1 MYYHK
6 TTLPP
11 KRSIRRLR
19 IFRHSAYIF
28 LFLAFLLVGITYF
41 IFLDA
46 IQIKSIVFRG
56 LESIEEEEIRKS
68 VRDLLN
74 GRELFLFPKSNIF
87 LASSKEIENNLLK
100 KFPHI
105 GSIDVNKDFFPAGL
119 SLTIKE
125 RALWVILCRVE
136 LVRGEPNESIEE
148 CYYMDKEGIIF
159 GHSPQFSGTLI
170 TKIKDFAS
178 TAPSLLSSPLRA
190 RELDYIR
197 VFKDGEN
204 MFEEL
209 RGLQFVFDDESRDS
223 FEIKTAEGWR
233 VILDVNADPK
243 ELLEN
248 LLLSLREEIKGK
260 RLNLDY
266 IDLRL
271 GNKIFYKFK
280 N

>member
-1 MYYHK
+1 MYYRK

-11 KRSIRRLR
+11 KRKNRRLR
-19 IFRHSAYIF
+19 VSRHGAYIS
-28 LFLAFLLVGITYF
+28 LFLAFLLIGLASF
-41 IFLDA
+41 LFLDA

-87 LASSKEIENNLLK
+87 LASSKEVESNLRR
-100 KFPHI
+100 KFPRI
-105 GSIDVNKDFFPAGL
+105 DSIDVNKDFFPPGL

-125 RALWVILCRVE
+125 RALWVVLCRAD
-136 LVRGEPNESIEE
+136 EE

-159 GHSPQFSGTLI
+159 GRSPQFSGTLI
-170 TKIKDFAS
+170 TKIKGFAS
-178 TAPSLLSSPLRA
+178 TTPSLLSSPLRA

-197 VFKDGEN
+197 IFKDGED

-209 RGLQFVFDDESRDS
+209 GGLQFVFDDESRDS
-223 FEIKTAEGWR
+223 FEIETSEGWR
-233 VILDVNADPK
+233 VILDVNADPE

-248 LLLSLREEIKGK
+248 LILSLREEIKGK
-260 RLNLDY
+260 RSNLDY

-280 N
+280 D